1 MCFVPKPSLE
11 QRLDVSV
18 ACCARR
24 MRISD
29 SETSGLYS
37 RPAHFAHRGGRDLG
51 SCGGSASQC
60 GFRGRTCFRGPGGE
74 GAFYGPK
81 LEFHLKDSRGR
92 NWQCGTV
99 QVDFVLPQRLDASF
113 VNDRGQ
119 QETPIMIHHAILGS
133 MERFIG
139 ILLEHYDGWLPVW
152 LAPEQV
158 VVATVTSSDLAYALE
173 VVSALEGA
181 GIRVALDDRAERLG
195 KKIVD
200 AREKCISLMAVVGA
214 RDALKRTISLRR
226 RNGVQETAPL
236 GNVLGSLQRECAFP

>member
-1 MCFVPKPSLE
+1 
-11 QRLDVSV
+11 
-18 ACCARR
+18 
-24 MRISD
+24 
-29 SETSGLYS
+29 
-37 RPAHFAHRGGRDLG
+37 
-51 SCGGSASQC
+51 
-60 GFRGRTCFRGPGGE
+60 
-74 GAFYGPK
+74 
-81 LEFHLKDSRGR
+81 
-92 NWQCGTV
+92 
-99 QVDFVLPQRLDASF
+99 
-113 VNDRGQ
+113 
-119 QETPIMIHHAILGS
+119 

-158 VVATVTSSDLAYALE
+158 VVATVSSSDLAYALE

-236 GNVLGSLQRECAFP
+236 SDALASLQRECALP